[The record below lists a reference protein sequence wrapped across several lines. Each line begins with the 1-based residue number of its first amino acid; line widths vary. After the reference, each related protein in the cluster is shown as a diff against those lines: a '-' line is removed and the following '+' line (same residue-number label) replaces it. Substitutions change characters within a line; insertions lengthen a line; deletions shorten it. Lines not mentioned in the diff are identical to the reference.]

1 MDLWFQEK
9 QTPHLSM
16 GCRVKKVL
24 VHKNT
29 NYQELSLLDTNVF
42 GRMLILDGYIQIT
55 EKDEYIY
62 HEMIVHVPLMTHPEP
77 TSVLIIGGGDGGAA
91 REVLKHS
98 SVEKVIMVE
107 IDAEVVEICKSYFPA
122 TANALK
128 DSRLELI
135 YADGREYLRNKE
147 DEFDIIIV
155 DSTEPVGPSAGLFEP
170 EFYQGAYASLKA
182 EGILV
187 AQTES
192 PFHNQDIITNS
203 YTSLSKLF
211 PVTKVYLAPV
221 PSYPGGLWS
230 FMIGSKKYQPH
241 NNGLLQKEWQ
251 MEGCRYYTP
260 QVHWSSFIL
269 PPFIKDFLQTA
280 NK

>member
-16 GCRVKKVL
+16 GCRVKKIL
-24 VHKNT
+24 EHKIT
-29 NYQELSLLDTNVF
+29 TYQEVSLLDTNAF
-42 GRMLILDGYIQIT
+42 GRMLVLDGYIQTT

-62 HEMIVHVPLMTHPEP
+62 HEMIVHVPLMTHSEP
-77 TSVLIIGGGDGGAA
+77 ANVLIIGGGDGGAA

-98 SVEKVIMVE
+98 SVEKVTMVE
-107 IDAEVVEICKSYFPA
+107 IDEEVVEICKSYFPA

-128 DSRLELI
+128 DSRMELI
-135 YADGREYLRNKE
+135 YTDGREYLRNKE

-155 DSTEPVGPSAGLFEP
+155 DSTEPVGPSAGLFAP
-170 EFYQGAYASLKA
+170 EFYQSAYTSLKA

-192 PFHNQDIITNS
+192 PFYNQDIITNS
-203 YTSLSKLF
+203 YTSLSELF
-211 PVTKVYLAPV
+211 PVTEVYLAPV

-230 FMIGSKKYQPH
+230 FMMGSKKYQPY
-241 NNGLLQKEWQ
+241 NYDLLQKEWQ
-251 MEGCRYYTP
+251 VEGCRYYSP

-269 PPFIKDFLQTA
+269 PPFITELLQ
-280 NK
+280 NGK